1 MVEDKVE
8 DEKALVPLRVE
19 EAALVSVKHNVTMM
33 ERAVREVLEDGIDYG
48 TVPGVKELFLFD
60 PGASKV
66 RDFFDTY
73 PEHYI
78 ISHTVDDGL
87 ITIMIEV
94 KLIFR
99 KTGQVVASGVG
110 ACSMKESKYRY
121 RWVEKPEEYGCST
134 ADCRKKKDKYGTKY
148 RVPNPD
154 VEELVN
160 TIIKIAAKRAE
171 VDASQNLPGVST
183 AIAKLRKQG
192 GGSERSRWDGFWGEV
207 NKMGLE
213 QKNAHMICRVNS
225 MKEWEAQGKTLDEA
239 LKLIREWIE
248 KQSKPI
254 VALPDEELYGVSL
267 PPKHTE
273 VPTYEDKDGDDV
285 SRATLGQTTVIKRIL
300 GIALSE
306 DDSFT
311 NAIRTRFG
319 NEVLQIKDLTY
330 TEAGQWIMDLQKRQ

>member
-8 DEKALVPLRVE
+8 DETALVPLRVDQV
-19 EAALVSVKHNVTMM
+19 ALDSVKHNVIMM
-33 ERAVREVLEDGIDYG
+33 EKAVREVLEDGIDYG
-48 TVPGVKELFLFD
+48 TVPGIKDLFLFD

-73 PEHYI
+73 PEHHI
-78 ISHTVDDGL
+78 LSHTVDDGL
-87 ITIMIEV
+87 ITIMMEAT
-94 KLIFR
+94 LIFR

-110 ACSMKESKYRY
+110 ACSMKESRYRY
-121 RWVEKPEEYGCST
+121 RWVENPEDYGCNA
-134 ADCRKKKDKYGTKY
+134 ADCRKKKDKYGIKY

-192 GGSERSRWDGFWGEV
+192 GGGERSRWDQFWGEV
-207 NKMGLE
+207 KRMGLE

-225 MKEWEAQGKTLDEA
+225 MKEWEEQGKTLDEA
-239 LKLIREWIE
+239 LKLIRKWVA
-248 KQSKPI
+248 KQAENVEAP
-254 VALPDEELYGVSL
+254 PDEELYGVSL
-267 PPKHTE
+267 TPKPTEAPPYK
-273 VPTYEDKDGDDV
+273 DKDGDDV
-285 SRATLGQTTVIKRIL
+285 SRATDIQKEALKRMLGTP
-300 GIALSE
+300 
-306 DDSFT
+306 DDDEFT

-319 NEVLQIKDLTY
+319 DEALQIKDLSKN
-330 TEAGQWIMDLQKRQ
+330 EAGQWITELQKEVN